1 MAVICVGQS
10 ITFCSYLLPLTYE
23 LGQAPQAN
31 LRLFLAL
38 FNFVSKEAQ
47 LFSIRPCVRGAHVHL
62 DLPQSL
68 PEY

>member
-10 ITFCSYLLPLTYE
+10 ITFYSYILQLTYK
-23 LGQAPQAN
+23 LQPSTSSQ
-31 LRLFLAL
+31 LTPVLTL